1 MSTAKSVAA
10 QKISGNNNILSI
22 SVRSIVLLCV
32 TMERVLTRTSMLMGP
47 PMAILSRSGV
57 CTTTKSEKRSMST
70 SIMTADWP
78 TIASFSYKSARN

>member
-10 QKISGNNNILSI
+10 QKISGNNNMLA
-22 SVRSIVLLCV
+22 RNNVLLCV
-32 TMERVLTRTSMLMGP
+32 TMVRVLTRTSMLMEL

-78 TIASFSYKSARN
+78 TIA

>member
-32 TMERVLTRTSMLMGP
+32 TMERVLTRTSMLVEP
-47 PMAILSRSGV
+47 PVAILSRSGT
-57 CTTTKSEKRSMST
+57 CATTKSEKRSMRT